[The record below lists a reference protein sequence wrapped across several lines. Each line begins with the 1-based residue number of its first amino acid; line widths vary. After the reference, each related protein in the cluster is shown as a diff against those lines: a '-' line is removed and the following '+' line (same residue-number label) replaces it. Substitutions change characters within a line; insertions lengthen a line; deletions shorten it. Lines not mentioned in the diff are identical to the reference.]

1 MRLYWRGKQ
10 AETEHMRFPA
20 KVEVK
25 DPLLLRST
33 GLWWQWVYFQL
44 SIRRKEGKWMYK
56 SNVAKKPAM
65 MASIFF

>member
-25 DPLLLRST
+25 DPLLLRKYWALVAM
-33 GLWWQWVYFQL
+33 GLLPTFYQEEG
-44 SIRRKEGKWMYK
+44 RKMD
-56 SNVAKKPAM
+56 V
-65 MASIFF
+65 